1 MVQDELGSSR
11 FLHMNWK
18 YANQPLAA
26 MYFGVLPM
34 VNVMDDVL
42 SIPDFFST
50 TQAGAPAQA
59 PRVQTA
65 PARVETVR
73 PPPKRILLVDDDTDL
88 RQIFAELLARSGY
101 RVDTAEDGEVGWK
114 KLDTPG
120 YAPDGYDL
128 LITDNQMPNLTG
140 IELIRR
146 LRPGRPALPV
156 ILASGTA
163 PAYDETLQPGVL
175 LRKPF
180 TYDQLLQTVNKLLNH
195 SD

>member
-1 MVQDELGSSR
+1 
-11 FLHMNWK
+11 MNWK
-18 YANQPLAA
+18 YANQPPAA

-34 VNVMDDVL
+34 VDVMDDVL
-42 SIPDFFST
+42 SIPDFFSA
-50 TQAGAPAQA
+50 TQTGPPVEAS
-59 PRVQTA
+59 RTQTA
-65 PARVETVR
+65 PARVGTLR
-73 PPPKRILLVDDDTDL
+73 PPPQRILLVDDDKDV
-88 RQIFAELLARSGY
+88 RQVFAELLTRSGY
-101 RVDTAEDGEVGWK
+101 RVDTAEDGEAGWK

-140 IELIRR
+140 VELIRR
-146 LRPGRPALPV
+146 MRPGRPALPV

-180 TYDQLLQTVNKLLNH
+180 TFDHLLQTVKKMLNH

>member
-1 MVQDELGSSR
+1 MFD
-11 FLHMNWK
+11 MNQE
-18 YANQPLAA
+18 YANQALAEA
-26 MYFGVLPM
+26 RFGVLPV
-34 VNVMDDVL
+34 VNAMDDVR
-42 SIPDFFST
+42 SRPDLFKFST
-50 TQAGAPAQA
+50 TQTGLPAAA
-59 PRVQTA
+59 PRTQTA
-65 PARVETVR
+65 PAQIKTMR

-101 RVDTAEDGEVGWK
+101 RVDTAEDGEAGWK
-114 KLDTPG
+114 KLDAPG

-163 PAYDETLQPGVL
+163 PAYDEALQPGVL

-180 TYDQLLQTVNKLLNH
+180 TYDRLLQTVNKLLNH